1 MAQLVEY
8 VDELV
13 QEVGPRPAG
22 TQQEHQAAE
31 LIAARLDEFG
41 MKVDI
46 EEFSC
51 VRNIGWVRVLYYAL
65 CVGGAA
71 LSIFMASLRIV
82 GLIVIVVGVAF
93 MLLDYLG
100 KNPLFSLFRNSLS
113 QNVIARYLPP
123 GVEPSKRSRKVVIL
137 AHYDSARMM
146 VQAAPSLAPHYAQ
159 LRRVIRVVMGVLAGL
174 VLLAF
179 VPFPAVVQT
188 ALQILTG
195 VLAGLVFLAL
205 LIEVINCFTPYNLG
219 ANCNGSSVGVLY
231 GLAQMLS
238 SNADGASLRNAAAR
252 GRQGRSAR
260 EGSTRSSRV
269 PQDSGDSADERDAR
283 VTQGARGGHVVRN
296 RRERHG
302 EKGEQSL
309 ASTARAAQELAA
321 AAEHATPVEQG
332 KQTQGAFPQ
341 AMTTERSVQ
350 SVADNLVTANP
361 FVSQRPALAEIE
373 EAERQRKEEEE
384 ARRLREAQEAAQAS
398 DGMPAWFTKAKQNAE
413 KNVERK
419 RHDPDEGKI
428 VRSRFADMPVSGRL
442 LKDEP
447 LTAAGAAAAAAV
459 APGASASATTAA
471 PTAPAPATEAAAG
484 TPGAPAA
491 APAPTSASVS
501 VPAGAATTPTVSSA
515 APAPATIPAAP
526 APTAMPH
533 MEPEAI
539 IKSMPAGQRASA
551 PAAVAQVA
559 QVTQVTAKPDFTGL
573 DRQAFSVLSRDVG
586 SGDAVIVPSEVG
598 AIGKTATASVGGGTP
613 AVNPIS
619 DSSAPAGVGGIS
631 ITPSAPAGVG
641 SIPSTPLTAAPT
653 TSITDDA
660 SLSREARLFGN
671 GNGASTL
678 QESLLTGPRSRLR
691 NLPGLSQENTGNI
704 PGQQATLDTE
714 LVAKEDLFSTQGS
727 VVSATGAFVPLGTT
741 GVMKPIGEDLLN
753 YHDSGE
759 IYILDADDTSIA
771 EHYSETGEY
780 SEPELLNIPDS
791 RVKSFFS
798 SVGNRFS
805 GKKKEKLDSSPS
817 SWLGVDQGFNAR
829 REGNQIGSWENF
841 NAEDDE
847 NWNGGAYGGA
857 SHEENVGA
865 MMDLSQGLM
874 DREVWLVAL
883 GANSSKNAGLV
894 NLFANHDSEL
904 KNALFINLL
913 GVGTG
918 DLVFTI
924 AEGNYRPVQTDHRMQ
939 NLISGAAQSMAIP
952 IGPVKFSA
960 FATDG
965 TETLKRGGR
974 AISIMRLG
982 SQLPVGW
989 RWSDNDVAQLREDNL
1004 LDVAALVLETIKNS

>member
-51 VRNIGWVRVLYYAL
+51 VRNIGWVRALYYAL
-65 CVGGAA
+65 CAGGAA
-71 LSIFMASLRIV
+71 LSIFMANLRVI
-82 GLIVIVVGVAF
+82 GLIAVVIGVAF

-100 KNPLFSLFRNSLS
+100 KNPLFSLFKNSLS

-123 GVEPSKRSRKVVIL
+123 GADPSKRGRKVVIL

-146 VQAAPSLAPHYAQ
+146 IQAAPSLASSYAQ
-159 LRRVIRVVMGVLAGL
+159 LRRVIRVTMVILAGL
-174 VLLAF
+174 VLLALT
-179 VPFPAVVQT
+179 PLPAIGQT
-188 ALQILTG
+188 ILQVLTG
-195 VLAGLVFLAL
+195 VAAVIVFLAL
-205 LIEVINCFTPYNLG
+205 LVEIINRFMPYNQG

-238 SNADGASLRNAAAR
+238 SGADGASLRNAAAR
-252 GRQGRSAR
+252 GGRERAAR
-260 EGSTRSSRV
+260 EGSARSSRAS
-269 PQDSGDSADERDAR
+269 QGDGDGADER
-283 VTQGARGGHVVRN
+283 VTRAARGERGERG
-296 RRERHG
+296 RRERRA

-309 ASTARAAQELAA
+309 ASTARVAQELAA
-321 AAEHATPVEQG
+321 AQHVVPVEQG
-332 KQTQGAFPQ
+332 RQAQGTFPQ

-373 EAERQRKEEEE
+373 EAERQRKEEDEE
-384 ARRLREAQEAAQAS
+384 RRLREAQEAARVS
-398 DGMPAWFTKAKQNAE
+398 DSMPAWFTKAKQNAE

-442 LKDEP
+442 LKVEP
-447 LTAAGAAAAAAV
+447 SAGAGAAAAAGSAAGSAAAQAAGAV
-459 APGASASATTAA
+459 A
-471 PTAPAPATEAAAG
+471 
-484 TPGAPAA
+484 
-491 APAPTSASVS
+491 
-501 VPAGAATTPTVSSA
+501 AGAATAQAAQAAAATPAAPAVAAEATPTTTATPTPAASSAPTTPATPTATSSPAATPTTTSSA
-515 APAPATIPAAP
+515 APAPTIPPRLEAEPIIRSVPTQPQPIATAGAAP
-526 APTAMPH
+526 AQPTQ
-533 MEPEAI
+533 I
-539 IKSMPAGQRASA
+539 
-551 PAAVAQVA
+551 
-559 QVTQVTAKPDFTGL
+559 TAKPDFTGL
-573 DRQAFSVLSRDVG
+573 DRQAFSVLSRDTG
-586 SGDAVIVPSEVG
+586 SGDAVIVPSETGV
-598 AIGKTATASVGGGTP
+598 IGTAP
-613 AVNPIS
+613 AVIS
-619 DSSAPAGVGGIS
+619 PNVPAAVSPNDPAAGNAPA
-631 ITPSAPAGVG
+631 P
-641 SIPSTPLTAAPT
+641 
-653 TSITDDA
+653 
-660 SLSREARLFGN
+660 LSREPQLFEDESRAG
-671 GNGASTL
+671 SL
-678 QESLLTGPRSRLR
+678 QASLLTGPRSRLR
-691 NLPGLSQENTGNI
+691 NLPGLSKESTDNI
-704 PGQQATLDTE
+704 PAQQATLDTE
-714 LVAKEDLFSTQGS
+714 LVAKEDLFSTEGS

-753 YHDSGE
+753 YNDSGE
-759 IYILDADDTSIA
+759 IYIFDADDTAIA
-771 EHYSETGEY
+771 GHYSKTGEY

-798 SVGNRFS
+798 SVGNRLS

-817 SWLGVDQGFNAR
+817 SWLGVDKSFNAR
-829 REGNQIGSWENF
+829 KEGNQIGSWDHF
-841 NAEDDE
+841 NEEDDS

-883 GANSSKNAGLV
+883 GANSSKNAGVV

-913 GVGTG
+913 GVGMG

-924 AEGNYRPVQTDHRMQ
+924 AEGNYRPLQTDHRMQ
-939 NLISGAAQSMAIP
+939 NLISSAAQSMAIP
-952 IGPVKFSA
+952 IGPVQFSA

-965 TETLKRGGR
+965 TETLRRGGR
-974 AISIMRLG
+974 AISLMRLG
-982 SQLPVGW
+982 NRLPVGW
-989 RWSDNDVAQLREDNL
+989 RWSDNDVTQLREDNL
-1004 LDVAALVLETIKNS
+1004 LDVASLVLETIKNS

>member
-51 VRNIGWVRVLYYAL
+51 VRNIGWVRALYYVL
-65 CVGGAA
+65 CVGGAV

-82 GLIVIVVGVAF
+82 GLVAVIIGVVF

-146 VQAAPSLAPHYAQ
+146 LQATPSLAPYYAR
-159 LRRVIRVVMGVLAGL
+159 LRRIIRVTMVVLAGL
-174 VLLAF
+174 VLLAL
-179 VPFPAVVQT
+179 VPFPAIGQT
-188 ALQILTG
+188 VLQILTG
-195 VLAGLVFLAL
+195 ITAAVVLLAL
-205 LIEVINCFTPYNLG
+205 LVEIVNCFMPYNQG

-231 GLAQMLS
+231 GLAQMLAS
-238 SNADGASLRNAAAR
+238 GADGASLRNAVAR
-252 GRQGRSAR
+252 GGQRRAAR
-260 EGSTRSSRV
+260 EGSARSSR
-269 PQDSGDSADERDAR
+269 SGNIADEGDAR
-283 VTQGARGGHVVRN
+283 GVQDAPGERGRRG
-296 RRERHG
+296 RRERRA

-321 AAEHATPVEQG
+321 AAQHTIPVEQG
-332 KQTQGAFPQ
+332 KQAQGAFPQ
-341 AMTTERSVQ
+341 AMITERSVQ

-361 FVSQRPALAEIE
+361 FISQRPALAEIE

-384 ARRLREAQEAAQAS
+384 ARRLKEAQEAAQAS

-419 RHDPDEGKI
+419 RHDPDETKV

-447 LTAAGAAAAAAV
+447 SVADVAAGTVAAAQTPAADV
-459 APGASASATTAA
+459 AATRASTTPTPVAA
-471 PTAPAPATEAAAG
+471 PEAASGAPTP
-484 TPGAPAA
+484 TPGAPTPTP
-491 APAPTSASVS
+491 APASAQ
-501 VPAGAATTPTVSSA
+501 AQALATPTVPTASS
-515 APAPATIPAAP
+515 PAAP
-526 APTAMPH
+526 SPTATVSPAPSPIIPPR
-533 MEPEAI
+533 MEAEPI
-539 IKSMPAGQRASA
+539 IRSISPGQQASAKAGMATGTAPAQAGQLT
-551 PAAVAQVA
+551 V
-559 QVTQVTAKPDFTGL
+559 KPDFTGL
-573 DRQAFSVLSRDVG
+573 DRQAFSVLSRDTG
-586 SGDAVIVPSEVG
+586 GGDAVIVPSETG
-598 AIGKTATASVGGGTP
+598 TFGSGGTGTNPSPNSTPTASTPTGHGSAVTTPVGG
-613 AVNPIS
+613 A
-619 DSSAPAGVGGIS
+619 
-631 ITPSAPAGVG
+631 
-641 SIPSTPLTAAPT
+641 
-653 TSITDDA
+653 DDA
-660 SLSREARLFGN
+660 LLNREPQLFEDDSRQGN
-671 GNGASTL
+671 L
-678 QESLLTGPRSRLR
+678 QASLLTGPRSRLR

-714 LVAKEDLFSTQGS
+714 LVAKEDLFSTQDS

-771 EHYSETGEY
+771 ENYSKTGEY

-829 REGNQIGSWENF
+829 KEGNQIGSWDNF
-841 NAEDDE
+841 NEEDDA

-883 GANSSKNAGLV
+883 GANSSKNAGLS

-918 DLVFTI
+918 DLVFTV

-939 NLISGAAQSMAIP
+939 SLISSAAQSMAIP
-952 IGPVKFSA
+952 VGPVKFSA

-965 TETLKRGGR
+965 TETLRRGGR

-982 SQLPVGW
+982 NQLPVGW
-989 RWSDNDVAQLREDNL
+989 RWSDNEVTQLREDNL